1 MAIIKCPECGHQISD
16 KAPVCPSCGV
26 VIAGNVI
33 KCPYC
38 GEVYLKGEVV
48 CPSCH
53 KQSVVSHVEKTNREV
68 VEKPVRTETP
78 NVAPEN
84 SDNNT
89 PKKKSNKT
97 TVVIS
102 IILAVIVL
110 CAFLYK
116 YNDAKTDK
124 ELEEYEIAMK
134 SDDPMILQT
143 FLDNY
148 KDAPQAHIDSITVH
162 LERINKR
169 EQDWNNALMNRSR
182 VAILDYLSAYPN
194 SPHEQEAREKLDS
207 IDWSQCQKDNTP
219 EALQAYL
226 DQHPDGNHYDEAES
240 ALKKAKAESVSV
252 DERGMLRSLF
262 RNFFLSINAKDAASL
277 TNTVSEITNFL
288 GKFGATKNDVVTFM
302 NKLYKPDV
310 KNMIWSIDDNY
321 NISKKEIGDEEYE
334 YSVSFVA
341 RQKIEKTDNSSVEN
355 TYRIS
360 AKVGPEGKISDFS
373 MARLTNE

>member
-1 MAIIKCPECGHQISD
+1 MKEVSD
-16 KAPVCPSCGV
+16 KS
-26 VIAGNVI
+26 I
-33 KCPYC
+33 KT
-38 GEVYLKGEVV
+38 
-48 CPSCH
+48 
-53 KQSVVSHVEKTNREV
+53 EKTVLPTN
-68 VEKPVRTETP
+68 
-78 NVAPEN
+78 NN
-84 SDNNT
+84 DNNKNT
-89 PKKKSNKT
+89 KKGNKAT
-97 TVVIS
+97 IIIS
-102 IILAVIVL
+102 VILAAVVL
-110 CAFLYK
+110 CVFLYK

-143 FLDNY
+143 YLDNY
-148 KDAPQAHIDSITVH
+148 KDAPQAHIDSVSTH

-169 EQDWNNALMNRSR
+169 EKDWHNALMNKSR
-182 VAILDYLSAYPN
+182 IALTDYLSAYPN

-207 IDWSQCQKDNTP
+207 IDWAQCQKDNTI

-240 ALKKAKAESVSV
+240 AIKKVKAESVSV

-262 RNFFLSINAKDAASL
+262 RNFFLSINAKDAAAL
-277 TNTVSEITNFL
+277 TNTVADITNFL

-310 KNMIWSIDDNY
+310 RNMTWSIDDNY

-341 RQKIEKTDNSSVEN
+341 RQRTEKTDNSVIEN
-355 TYRIS
+355 TYRIN

>member
-1 MAIIKCPECGHQISD
+1 MIEDVQHRIVFIESNLESGIGFKRYVSEYDAQSD
-16 KAPVCPSCGV
+16 W
-26 VIAGNVI
+26 
-33 KCPYC
+33 Y
-38 GEVYLKGEVV
+38 EEQWLK
-48 CPSCH
+48 
-53 KQSVVSHVEKTNREV
+53 
-68 VEKPVRTETP
+68 
-78 NVAPEN
+78 
-84 SDNNT
+84 
-89 PKKKSNKT
+89 
-97 TVVIS
+97 I
-102 IILAVIVL
+102 
-110 CAFLYK
+110 FL
-116 YNDAKTDK
+116 DCQPDK
-124 ELEEYEIAMK
+124 E
-134 SDDPMILQT
+134 DT
-143 FLDNY
+143 
-148 KDAPQAHIDSITVH
+148 
-162 LERINKR
+162 
-169 EQDWNNALMNRSR
+169 
-182 VAILDYLSAYPN
+182 
-194 SPHEQEAREKLDS
+194 
-207 IDWSQCQKDNTP
+207 
-219 EALQAYL
+219 
-226 DQHPDGNHYDEAES
+226 DGNHYDEAES